1 MEDQQEIN
9 IEEKRSFYYIFHS
22 PLDKVYNIFK
32 TPSLHCNI
40 FFQNL
45 SLISMKKDSSFDES
59 GNEIT
64 VELNKKYQYKF
75 LVDNV
80 INLPYYKSF
89 THKSI
94 SHPSTTTDFINTYG
108 FYWNSTDKSTIFK
121 FTGEQEE
128 SENPNII
135 LNYIMENR
143 VYMCQSVENY
153 LIKTLKNLE
162 ENESISI
169 NRSILDT
176 WNFITD
182 INNQK
187 LLCSNQNVT
196 VKKQG
201 ENKLDIIDNDTKCLS
216 TFLISK
222 NGDNEDKKQYNLEL
236 ITSTDSLPKQRIE
249 MILVK
254 MGENQTFLI
263 FKHIILEF
271 IAFDILMSYSPL
283 KKKKLKTIKN
293 CLEENEQNKE
303 DNNFEENNNIINIEN
318 ENFEL

>member
-1 MEDQQEIN
+1 MEEQQEVN
-9 IEEKRSFYYIFHS
+9 VDEKRSFYYIFHS

-32 TPSLHCNI
+32 TPSLHCCI

-45 SLISMKKDSSFDES
+45 SLVSMKRDTSFDES

-75 LVDNV
+75 VVENV

-89 THKSI
+89 THKST
-94 SHPSTTTDFINTYG
+94 SHPPSVTDFVNTYG

-128 SENPNII
+128 SENPNIL
-135 LNYIMENR
+135 LNYIMENKL
-143 VYMCQSVENY
+143 YMCQSVENY
-153 LIKTLKNLE
+153 LMKTLKNLE

-169 NRSILDT
+169 NRSINDT

-182 INNQK
+182 IKNQK

-196 VKKQG
+196 VKKVD
-201 ENKLDIIDNDTKCLS
+201 ENKIEIIDNNDKKVS
-216 TFLISK
+216 TFGISK
-222 NGDNEDKKQYNLEL
+222 NCENEDKKHYNIEL
-236 ITSTDSLPKQRIE
+236 ISSNDSLPKQRIE
-249 MILVK
+249 IILVK
-254 MGENQTFLI
+254 MGESQTFLI

-283 KKKKLKTIKN
+283 KKKALKAIKN
-293 CLEENEQNKE
+293 SLEGTE
-303 DNNFEENNNIINIEN
+303 DKGNDEEGNNIINDEKY
-318 ENFEL
+318 EL

>member
-1 MEDQQEIN
+1 MEEQPEVNTD
-9 IEEKRSFYYIFHS
+9 EKKSFYYIFHS

-32 TPSLHCNI
+32 NPNLHCCI

-45 SLISMKKDSSFDES
+45 FLVSMKRDTSFDES

-64 VELNKKYQYKF
+64 IELNRKYQYKF
-75 LVDNV
+75 VVENV

-89 THKSI
+89 THKST
-94 SHPSTTTDFINTYG
+94 SHPPSVTDFVNTYG

-128 SENPNII
+128 SKNPNIL
-135 LNYIMENR
+135 LNYIMENKL
-143 VYMCQSVENY
+143 YMCQSVENY
-153 LIKTLKNLE
+153 LMKTLKNLE

-169 NRSILDT
+169 NRSINDT

-182 INNQK
+182 LKNQK

-196 VKKQG
+196 VKKVD
-201 ENKLDIIDNDTKCLS
+201 ENKIEIIDNNDKSVS
-216 TFLISK
+216 TFGISK
-222 NGDNEDKKQYNLEL
+222 NCENEDKKHYNLEL
-236 ITSTDSLPKQRIE
+236 IRSTDSLPKQRIE

-254 MGENQTFLI
+254 MGDNQTFLI

-283 KKKKLKTIKN
+283 KKKALKDIKN
-293 CLEENEQNKE
+293 SLEETESSKS
-303 DNNFEENNNIINIEN
+303 ENDEGNYNIINTDN
-318 ENFEL
+318 YEL

>member
-1 MEDQQEIN
+1 
-9 IEEKRSFYYIFHS
+9 
-22 PLDKVYNIFK
+22 
-32 TPSLHCNI
+32 
-40 FFQNL
+40 
-45 SLISMKKDSSFDES
+45 MKKDSSFDES
-59 GNEIT
+59 GNEI
-64 VELNKKYQYKF
+64 VIELNKKYQYK
-75 LVDNV
+75 LIVENV

-135 LNYIMENR
+135 LNHIMENKL
-143 VYMCQSVENY
+143 YMCQSVENY
-153 LIKTLKNLE
+153 LMKTLKNLE

-169 NRSILDT
+169 NRSINDT

-187 LLCSNQNVT
+187 LFCSSQNVT

-201 ENKLDIIDNDTKCLS
+201 ENKIDIIDNDTKCVS
-216 TFLISK
+216 TFVIAK
-222 NGDNEDKKQYNLEL
+222 NGENEDKKQYNLEL
-236 ITSTDSLPKQRIE
+236 VNSTDSLPKQKIE
-249 MILVK
+249 IILVK

-283 KKKKLKTIKN
+283 KKKKLKNIKN
-293 CLEENEQNKE
+293 RLEENQI
-303 DNNFEENNNIINIEN
+303 NNDEKDDINDNIINIEN

>member
-1 MEDQQEIN
+1 
-9 IEEKRSFYYIFHS
+9 
-22 PLDKVYNIFK
+22 
-32 TPSLHCNI
+32 
-40 FFQNL
+40 
-45 SLISMKKDSSFDES
+45 MKKDSSFDES
-59 GNEIT
+59 GNEIII
-64 VELNKKYQYKF
+64 ELNKKYQYK
-75 LVDNV
+75 LVVDNV

-94 SHPSTTTDFINTYG
+94 SHPSSTTDFINTYG

-135 LNYIMENR
+135 LNYIMENKL
-143 VYMCQSVENY
+143 YMCQSVENY
-153 LIKTLKNLE
+153 LMKTLKNLE

-169 NRSILDT
+169 NRSINDT
-176 WNFITD
+176 WDFITD

-187 LLCSNQNVT
+187 LFCTNQNVT

-201 ENKLDIIDNDTKCLS
+201 DNKIEILDNDTKSIS
-216 TFLISK
+216 TFIITK
-222 NGDNEDKKQYNLEL
+222 NCDNEDKKQYNLEL
-236 ITSTDSLPKQRIE
+236 VNSTDSLPKQKIE

-271 IAFDILMSYSPL
+271 IQFDILMSYSPI
-283 KKKKLKTIKN
+283 KKKKLKMIKN
-293 CLEENEQNKE
+293 CLEENEDNKE
-303 DNNFEENNNIINIEN
+303 ENDEGNNNIINIED

>member
-1 MEDQQEIN
+1 MEEQQEVN
-9 IEEKRSFYYIFHS
+9 VDEKRSFYYIFHS

-32 TPSLHCNI
+32 TPNLHCCI

-45 SLISMKKDSSFDES
+45 SLLSMKKDNTFDEA

-64 VELNKKYQYKF
+64 IELNKKYQYKF
-75 LVDNV
+75 IVENV

-94 SHPSTTTDFINTYG
+94 SHPPSATDFVNTYG

-128 SENPNII
+128 SENPNIL
-135 LNYIMENR
+135 LNYIMENKL
-143 VYMCQSVENY
+143 YMCQSVENY
-153 LIKTLKNLE
+153 LMKTLKNLE

-169 NRSILDT
+169 NRSINDT

-182 INNQK
+182 IKNQK
-187 LLCSNQNVT
+187 FLCSNQNVN
-196 VKKQG
+196 VKKID
-201 ENKLDIIDNDTKCLS
+201 ENKIEITDNNDKKVS
-216 TFLISK
+216 TFAISK
-222 NGDNEDKKQYNLEL
+222 NSENEDKKQYNMEL
-236 ITSTDSLPKQRIE
+236 ISSNDSLPKQRIE
-249 MILVK
+249 IILIK

-283 KKKKLKTIKN
+283 KKKALKSIKN
-293 CLEENEQNKE
+293 SLEGIETKETNED
-303 DNNFEENNNIINIEN
+303 DNDIINEK
-318 ENFEL
+318 FEF

>member
-1 MEDQQEIN
+1 MEEQPEVNVD
-9 IEEKRSFYYIFHS
+9 EKRSFYYIFHS

-32 TPSLHCNI
+32 TPSLHCCI

-45 SLISMKKDSSFDES
+45 KLVSMKRDTSFDES

-75 LVDNV
+75 IVENV

-89 THKSI
+89 THKST
-94 SHPSTTTDFINTYG
+94 SHSPSVTDFINTYG

-128 SENPNII
+128 SENKNIL
-135 LNYIMENR
+135 LNYIMENKL
-143 VYMCQSVENY
+143 YMCQSVENY
-153 LIKTLKNLE
+153 LMRTLKNLE

-169 NRSILDT
+169 NRSINDT

-182 INNQK
+182 IKNQK

-196 VKKQG
+196 VKKVD
-201 ENKLDIIDNDTKCLS
+201 ENKIEILDNNDKSIS
-216 TFLISK
+216 TFGISK
-222 NGDNEDKKQYNLEL
+222 NCENEDKKQYNLEL
-236 ITSTDSLPKQRIE
+236 ISSTDSLPKQRIE

-283 KKKKLKTIKN
+283 KKKTLKAIKN
-293 CLEENEQNKE
+293 SLEETEPSKTENEAENK
-303 DNNFEENNNIINIEN
+303 NIINK

>member
-9 IEEKRSFYYIFHS
+9 EEEKRSFYYIFHS

-45 SLISMKKDSSFDES
+45 SLISMKKDTSFDES

-64 VELNKKYQYKF
+64 IELSKKYQYK
-75 LVDNV
+75 LVVDNV

-94 SHPSTTTDFINTYG
+94 SHPSSTTDFINTYG

-135 LNYIMENR
+135 LNYIMENKL
-143 VYMCQSVENY
+143 YMCQSVENY
-153 LIKTLKNLE
+153 LMKTLKNLE

-169 NRSILDT
+169 NRSINDT
-176 WNFITD
+176 WDFITD

-187 LLCSNQNVT
+187 LFCSSQNVT

-216 TFLISK
+216 TFVVTK
-222 NGDNEDKKQYNLEL
+222 NGENEDKKQYNLEL
-236 ITSTDSLPKQRIE
+236 INSTDSLPKQRIE

-283 KKKKLKTIKN
+283 KKKKLKNIKN
-293 CLEENEQNKE
+293 YLEENETNQE
-303 DNNFEENNNIINIEN
+303 DNDEENNNIINIEN
-318 ENFEL
+318 ENFEM

>member
-1 MEDQQEIN
+1 MEEQQEVN
-9 IEEKRSFYYIFHS
+9 IDEKRSFYYIFHS

-32 TPSLHCNI
+32 TPNLHCCI

-45 SLISMKKDSSFDES
+45 SLLSMKKDNTFDEA

-64 VELNKKYQYKF
+64 IELNKKYQYKF
-75 LVDNV
+75 IVENV

-94 SHPSTTTDFINTYG
+94 SHPPSATDFVNTYG

-128 SENPNII
+128 SENPNIL
-135 LNYIMENR
+135 LNYIMENKL
-143 VYMCQSVENY
+143 YMCQSVENY
-153 LIKTLKNLE
+153 LMKTLKNLE

-169 NRSILDT
+169 NRSINDT

-182 INNQK
+182 IKNQK
-187 LLCSNQNVT
+187 FLCSNQNVN
-196 VKKQG
+196 VKKID
-201 ENKLDIIDNDTKCLS
+201 ENKIEITDNNDKKVS
-216 TFLISK
+216 TFAISK
-222 NGDNEDKKQYNLEL
+222 NSENEDKKQYNMEL
-236 ITSTDSLPKQRIE
+236 ISSNDSLPKQRIE
-249 MILVK
+249 IILIK
-254 MGENQTFLI
+254 MVENQTFLI

-283 KKKKLKTIKN
+283 KKKALKSIKN
-293 CLEENEQNKE
+293 SLEGIETKETNED
-303 DNNFEENNNIINIEN
+303 DNDIINEK
-318 ENFEL
+318 FEF

>member
-64 VELNKKYQYKF
+64 VELNKKFQYKF

-153 LIKTLKNLE
+153 LMKTLKNLE

-216 TFLISK
+216 TFLITK

-254 MGENQTFLI
+254 MGEKQTFLI

-303 DNNFEENNNIINIEN
+303 GNLEENNNIINIEN

>member
-1 MEDQQEIN
+1 MEDQPEIN
-9 IEEKRSFYYIFHS
+9 LDEKKSFYYIFHS

-32 TPSLHCNI
+32 TPSLHCCI

-45 SLISMKKDSSFDES
+45 SLISMKRDSSFDES

-64 VELNKKYQYKF
+64 VEFNKKYQYKF
-75 LVDNV
+75 VVENV

-89 THKSI
+89 THKST
-94 SHPSTTTDFINTYG
+94 SHPPSVTDFVNTYG

-128 SENPNII
+128 SENPNIL
-135 LNYIMENR
+135 LNYIMDNKL
-143 VYMCQSVENY
+143 YMCQSVENY
-153 LIKTLKNLE
+153 LMKTLKNLE

-169 NRSILDT
+169 NRSINDT

-182 INNQK
+182 IKNQK

-196 VKKQG
+196 VKKVDD
-201 ENKLDIIDNDTKCLS
+201 NKIEIVDNNDKS
-216 TFLISK
+216 VSSFGISK
-222 NGDNEDKKQYNLEL
+222 NCENEDKKQYNLEL
-236 ITSTDSLPKQRIE
+236 INSTDSLPKQRIE
-249 MILVK
+249 IILVK

-271 IAFDILMSYSPL
+271 IPFDILMSYSPL
-283 KKKKLKTIKN
+283 KKKTLKAIKN
-293 CLEENEQNKE
+293 SLEETSSKDEN
-303 DNNFEENNNIINIEN
+303 EENNNNINTEN
-318 ENFEL
+318 YEL

>member
-1 MEDQQEIN
+1 MEEQPEVNTD
-9 IEEKRSFYYIFHS
+9 EKKSFYYIFHS

-32 TPSLHCNI
+32 NPNLHCCI

-45 SLISMKKDSSFDES
+45 FLVSMKRDTSFDES

-64 VELNKKYQYKF
+64 IELNRKYQYKF
-75 LVDNV
+75 VVENV

-89 THKSI
+89 THKST
-94 SHPSTTTDFINTYG
+94 SHPPSVTDFVNTYG

-128 SENPNII
+128 SKNPNIL
-135 LNYIMENR
+135 LNYIMENKL
-143 VYMCQSVENY
+143 YMCQSVENY
-153 LIKTLKNLE
+153 LMKTLKNLE

-169 NRSILDT
+169 NRPINDT

-182 INNQK
+182 LKNQK

-196 VKKQG
+196 VKKID
-201 ENKLDIIDNDTKCLS
+201 ENKIEIIDNNDKSVS
-216 TFLISK
+216 TFGISK
-222 NGDNEDKKQYNLEL
+222 NCENEDKKHYNLEL
-236 ITSTDSLPKQRIE
+236 IRSTDSLPKQRIE

-254 MGENQTFLI
+254 MGDNQTFLI

-283 KKKKLKTIKN
+283 KKKALKDIKN
-293 CLEENEQNKE
+293 SLEETESSKS
-303 DNNFEENNNIINIEN
+303 ENDEGNYNIINTDN
-318 ENFEL
+318 YEL

>member
-1 MEDQQEIN
+1 MEDQQETN
-9 IEEKRSFYYIFHS
+9 MDEKRSFYYIFHS

-32 TPSLHCNI
+32 HPSLHCNI

-59 GNEIT
+59 GNEIII
-64 VELNKKYQYKF
+64 ELNKKYQYK
-75 LVDNV
+75 LVVDNV

-94 SHPSTTTDFINTYG
+94 SHPSSTTDFINTYG
-108 FYWNSTDKSTIFK
+108 FYWNST
-121 FTGEQEE
+121 
-128 SENPNII
+128 ENPNII
-135 LNYIMENR
+135 LNYIMENKL
-143 VYMCQSVENY
+143 YMCQSVENY
-153 LIKTLKNLE
+153 LMKTLKNLE

-169 NRSILDT
+169 NRSINDT
-176 WNFITD
+176 WDFITD

-187 LLCSNQNVT
+187 LFCTNQNVT

-201 ENKLDIIDNDTKCLS
+201 DNKIEILDNDTKSIS
-216 TFLISK
+216 TFIITK
-222 NGDNEDKKQYNLEL
+222 NCDNEDKKQYNLEL
-236 ITSTDSLPKQRIE
+236 VNSTDSLPKQKIE

-271 IAFDILMSYSPL
+271 IQFDILMSYSPI
-283 KKKKLKTIKN
+283 KKKKLKMIKN
-293 CLEENEQNKE
+293 CLEEKEENKE
-303 DNNFEENNNIINIEN
+303 ENDEDNNNIINIED

>member
-9 IEEKRSFYYIFHS
+9 VEEKRSFYYIFHS

-59 GNEIT
+59 GNEI
-64 VELNKKYQYKF
+64 VIELNKKYQYK
-75 LVDNV
+75 LIVENV

-135 LNYIMENR
+135 LNHIMENKL
-143 VYMCQSVENY
+143 YMCQSVENY
-153 LIKTLKNLE
+153 LMKTLKNLE

-169 NRSILDT
+169 NRSINDT

-187 LLCSNQNVT
+187 LFCSSQNVT

-201 ENKLDIIDNDTKCLS
+201 ENKIDIIDNDTKCVS
-216 TFLISK
+216 TFVIAK
-222 NGDNEDKKQYNLEL
+222 NGENEDKKQYNLEL
-236 ITSTDSLPKQRIE
+236 VNSTDSLPKQKIE
-249 MILVK
+249 IILVK

-293 CLEENEQNKE
+293 ILEEK
-303 DNNFEENNNIINIEN
+303 DIDKEENDDDNINIINIEN

>member
-1 MEDQQEIN
+1 MEDQPEIN
-9 IEEKRSFYYIFHS
+9 LDEKKSFYYIFHS

-32 TPSLHCNI
+32 TPSLHCCI

-45 SLISMKKDSSFDES
+45 SLISMKRDSSFDES

-64 VELNKKYQYKF
+64 VEFNKKYQYKF
-75 LVDNV
+75 VVENV

-89 THKSI
+89 THKST
-94 SHPSTTTDFINTYG
+94 SHPPSVTDFVNTYG

-128 SENPNII
+128 SENPNIL
-135 LNYIMENR
+135 LNYIMDNKL
-143 VYMCQSVENY
+143 YMCQSVENY
-153 LIKTLKNLE
+153 LMKTLKNLE

-169 NRSILDT
+169 NRSINDT

-182 INNQK
+182 IKNQK

-196 VKKQG
+196 VKKVDD
-201 ENKLDIIDNDTKCLS
+201 NKIEIMDNNDKS
-216 TFLISK
+216 VSSFGISK
-222 NGDNEDKKQYNLEL
+222 NCENEDKKQYNLEL
-236 ITSTDSLPKQRIE
+236 INSTDSLPKQRIE
-249 MILVK
+249 IILVK

-271 IAFDILMSYSPL
+271 IPFDILMSYSPL
-283 KKKKLKTIKN
+283 KKKTLKTIKN
-293 CLEENEQNKE
+293 SLEETSSKDEN
-303 DNNFEENNNIINIEN
+303 EENNNNINTEN
-318 ENFEL
+318 YEL

>member
-1 MEDQQEIN
+1 MDDQQEIN

-64 VELNKKYQYKF
+64 VELNKKFQYKF

-153 LIKTLKNLE
+153 LMKTLKNLE

-216 TFLISK
+216 TFLITK
-222 NGDNEDKKQYNLEL
+222 NGDNKDKKQYNLEL

-254 MGENQTFLI
+254 MGEKQTFLI

-303 DNNFEENNNIINIEN
+303 DNLEENNNIINIEN

>member
-1 MEDQQEIN
+1 MEDQPEIN
-9 IEEKRSFYYIFHS
+9 LDEKKSFYYIFHS

-32 TPSLHCNI
+32 TPSLHCCI

-45 SLISMKKDSSFDES
+45 SLISMKRDSSFDES

-64 VELNKKYQYKF
+64 VEFNKKYQYKF
-75 LVDNV
+75 IVENV

-89 THKSI
+89 THKST
-94 SHPSTTTDFINTYG
+94 SHPPSVTDFVNTYG

-128 SENPNII
+128 SENPNIL
-135 LNYIMENR
+135 LNYIMENKL
-143 VYMCQSVENY
+143 YMCQSVENY
-153 LIKTLKNLE
+153 LMKTLKNLE

-169 NRSILDT
+169 NRSINDT

-182 INNQK
+182 IKNQK

-196 VKKQG
+196 VKKVDD
-201 ENKLDIIDNDTKCLS
+201 NKIEIVDNNDKS
-216 TFLISK
+216 VSSFGISK
-222 NGDNEDKKQYNLEL
+222 NCENEDKKQYNLEL
-236 ITSTDSLPKQRIE
+236 INSTDSLPKQRIE
-249 MILVK
+249 IILVK

-271 IAFDILMSYSPL
+271 IPFDILMSYSPL
-283 KKKKLKTIKN
+283 KKKTLKAIKN
-293 CLEENEQNKE
+293 SLEETSSKDEN
-303 DNNFEENNNIINIEN
+303 EENNNNINTEN
-318 ENFEL
+318 YEL

>member
-1 MEDQQEIN
+1 MEDQPEIN
-9 IEEKRSFYYIFHS
+9 LDEKKSFYYIFHS

-32 TPSLHCNI
+32 TPSLHCCI

-45 SLISMKKDSSFDES
+45 SLISMKRDSSFDES

-64 VELNKKYQYKF
+64 VEFNKKYQYKF
-75 LVDNV
+75 IVENV

-89 THKSI
+89 THKST
-94 SHPSTTTDFINTYG
+94 SHPPSVTDFVNTYG

-128 SENPNII
+128 SENPNIL
-135 LNYIMENR
+135 LNYIMENKL
-143 VYMCQSVENY
+143 YMCQSVENY
-153 LIKTLKNLE
+153 LMKTLKNLE

-169 NRSILDT
+169 NRSINDT

-182 INNQK
+182 IKNQK
-187 LLCSNQNVT
+187 LLCSNQNVN
-196 VKKQG
+196 VKKVD
-201 ENKLDIIDNDTKCLS
+201 ENKIEIVDNNDKS
-216 TFLISK
+216 VSSFGISK
-222 NGDNEDKKQYNLEL
+222 NCENEDKKQYNLEL

-249 MILVK
+249 IILVK

-271 IAFDILMSYSPL
+271 IPFDILMSYSPL
-283 KKKKLKTIKN
+283 KKKTLKAIKN
-293 CLEENEQNKE
+293 SLEETSSKDEN
-303 DNNFEENNNIINIEN
+303 EENNNNINTEN
-318 ENFEL
+318 YEL

>member
-1 MEDQQEIN
+1 MEEQPEVNVD
-9 IEEKRSFYYIFHS
+9 EKRSFYYIFHS

-32 TPSLHCNI
+32 NPNLHCCI

-45 SLISMKKDSSFDES
+45 FLVSMKRDTSFDES

-64 VELNKKYQYKF
+64 IELNRKYQYKF
-75 LVDNV
+75 VVENV

-89 THKSI
+89 THKST
-94 SHPSTTTDFINTYG
+94 SHPPSVTDFVNTYG

-128 SENPNII
+128 SKNPNIL
-135 LNYIMENR
+135 LNYIMENKL
-143 VYMCQSVENY
+143 YMCQSVENY
-153 LIKTLKNLE
+153 LMKTLKNLE

-169 NRSILDT
+169 NRSINDT

-182 INNQK
+182 IKNQK

-196 VKKQG
+196 VKKVD
-201 ENKLDIIDNDTKCLS
+201 ENKIEIIDNNDKKVS
-216 TFLISK
+216 TFGISK
-222 NGDNEDKKQYNLEL
+222 NCENEDKKHYNIEL
-236 ITSTDSLPKQRIE
+236 ISSNDSLPKQRIE
-249 MILVK
+249 IILVK
-254 MGENQTFLI
+254 MGESQTFLI

-283 KKKKLKTIKN
+283 KKKALKAIKN
-293 CLEENEQNKE
+293 SLEGTE
-303 DNNFEENNNIINIEN
+303 DKGNDEEGNNIINDEKY
-318 ENFEL
+318 EL

>member
-1 MEDQQEIN
+1 MEDQQEMN
-9 IEEKRSFYYIFHS
+9 LEEKRSFYYIFHS

-45 SLISMKKDSSFDES
+45 SLKTMKKDSSLDES

-75 LVDNV
+75 VVDNV

-94 SHPSTTTDFINTYG
+94 SHPSTTINTYG

-128 SENPNII
+128 SENPNVI
-135 LNYIMENR
+135 LNYIMENKL
-143 VYMCQSVENY
+143 YMCQSVENY
-153 LIKTLKNLE
+153 LMKTLKNLE

-169 NRSILDT
+169 NRSINDT
-176 WNFITD
+176 WDFITD

-187 LLCSNQNVT
+187 LFCSNQNVT

-201 ENKLDIIDNDTKCLS
+201 ENKLEIFDNDTKSVS
-216 TFLISK
+216 TFAINK
-222 NGDNEDKKQYNLEL
+222 NGENEDKKQYNLEL
-236 ITSTDSLPKQRIE
+236 INSTDSLPKQKIE

-283 KKKKLKTIKN
+283 KKKKLKMIKN
-293 CLEENEQNKE
+293 CLEENENNK
-303 DNNFEENNNIINIEN
+303 DDFFDENNNIINLEN

>member
-1 MEDQQEIN
+1 
-9 IEEKRSFYYIFHS
+9 
-22 PLDKVYNIFK
+22 
-32 TPSLHCNI
+32 
-40 FFQNL
+40 
-45 SLISMKKDSSFDES
+45 
-59 GNEIT
+59 
-64 VELNKKYQYKF
+64 
-75 LVDNV
+75 
-80 INLPYYKSF
+80 
-89 THKSI
+89 
-94 SHPSTTTDFINTYG
+94 
-108 FYWNSTDKSTIFK
+108 
-121 FTGEQEE
+121 
-128 SENPNII
+128 
-135 LNYIMENR
+135 MENR

-153 LIKTLKNLE
+153 LMKTLKNLE

-169 NRSILDT
+169 NRSINDT

-187 LLCSNQNVT
+187 LFCSSQNVT

-216 TFLISK
+216 TFLINK
-222 NGDNEDKKQYNLEL
+222 NGENEDKKQYNLEL

-293 CLEENEQNKE
+293 FLEENQQTKKE
-303 DNNFEENNNIINIEN
+303 ENFEENNNIINIEN

>member
-1 MEDQQEIN
+1 MEDQQEVN
-9 IEEKRSFYYIFHS
+9 VDEKRSFYYIFHS

-32 TPSLHCNI
+32 TPSLHCCI

-45 SLISMKKDSSFDES
+45 SLLSMKKDTSFDES

-75 LVDNV
+75 IVENV

-89 THKSI
+89 THKST
-94 SHPSTTTDFINTYG
+94 SHPPSVTDFVNTYG

-128 SENPNII
+128 SENPNIL
-135 LNYIMENR
+135 LNYIMENK

-153 LIKTLKNLE
+153 LMKTLKNLE

-169 NRSILDT
+169 NRSINDT

-182 INNQK
+182 IKNQK
-187 LLCSNQNVT
+187 LLCSNQNVI
-196 VKKQG
+196 VKKID
-201 ENKLDIIDNDTKCLS
+201 ENKIEIIDNNDKNVS
-216 TFLISK
+216 TFSISK
-222 NGDNEDKKQYNLEL
+222 NGENEDKKHYNMEL
-236 ITSTDSLPKQRIE
+236 ISSTDSLPKQKIE

-254 MGENQTFLI
+254 MGDNQTFLI

-283 KKKKLKTIKN
+283 KKKALKDIKN
-293 CLEENEQNKE
+293 SLEGTESSKQEKE
-303 DNNFEENNNIINIEN
+303 EEENNNIINDEKYG
-318 ENFEL
+318 L

>member
-1 MEDQQEIN
+1 MEEQQEVN
-9 IEEKRSFYYIFHS
+9 IDEKRSFYYIFHS

-32 TPSLHCNI
+32 TPNLHCCI

-45 SLISMKKDSSFDES
+45 SLLSMKKDNTFDEA

-64 VELNKKYQYKF
+64 IELNKKYQYKF
-75 LVDNV
+75 IVENV

-94 SHPSTTTDFINTYG
+94 SHPPSATDFVNTYG

-128 SENPNII
+128 SENPNIL
-135 LNYIMENR
+135 LNYIMENKL
-143 VYMCQSVENY
+143 YMCQSVENY
-153 LIKTLKNLE
+153 LMKTLKNLE

-169 NRSILDT
+169 NRSINDT

-182 INNQK
+182 IKNQK
-187 LLCSNQNVT
+187 FLCSNQNVN
-196 VKKQG
+196 VKKID
-201 ENKLDIIDNDTKCLS
+201 ENKIEITDNNDKKVS
-216 TFLISK
+216 TFAISK
-222 NGDNEDKKQYNLEL
+222 NSENEDKKQYNMEL
-236 ITSTDSLPKQRIE
+236 ISSNDSLPKQRIE
-249 MILVK
+249 IILIK

-283 KKKKLKTIKN
+283 KKKALKSIKN
-293 CLEENEQNKE
+293 SLEGIETKETNED
-303 DNNFEENNNIINIEN
+303 DNDIINEK
-318 ENFEL
+318 FEF

>member
-9 IEEKRSFYYIFHS
+9 SEEKRSFYYIFHS

-59 GNEIT
+59 GNEIII
-64 VELNKKYQYKF
+64 ELNKKYQYK
-75 LVDNV
+75 LVVDNV

-94 SHPSTTTDFINTYG
+94 SHPSSTTDFINTYG

-135 LNYIMENR
+135 LNYIMENKL
-143 VYMCQSVENY
+143 YMCQSVENY
-153 LIKTLKNLE
+153 LMKTLKNLE

-169 NRSILDT
+169 NRSINDT
-176 WNFITD
+176 WDFITD

-187 LLCSNQNVT
+187 LFCTNQNVT

-201 ENKLDIIDNDTKCLS
+201 DNKIEILDNDTKSIS
-216 TFLISK
+216 TFIITK
-222 NGDNEDKKQYNLEL
+222 NCDNEDKKQYNLEL
-236 ITSTDSLPKQRIE
+236 VNSTDSLPKQKIE

-271 IAFDILMSYSPL
+271 IQFDILMSYSPI
-283 KKKKLKTIKN
+283 KKKKLKMIKN
-293 CLEENEQNKE
+293 CLEENEDNKE
-303 DNNFEENNNIINIEN
+303 ENDEGNNNIINIED

>member
-64 VELNKKYQYKF
+64 VVLNKKFQYKF

-153 LIKTLKNLE
+153 LMKTLKNLE

-216 TFLISK
+216 TFLITK

-254 MGENQTFLI
+254 MGEKQTFLI

-303 DNNFEENNNIINIEN
+303 DNLEENNNIINIEN

>member
-1 MEDQQEIN
+1 MEDQQDIN
-9 IEEKRSFYYIFHS
+9 VDEKRSFYYIFHS
-22 PLDKVYNIFK
+22 PLDKVYNIFR
-32 TPSLHCNI
+32 TPNLHCCI

-45 SLISMKKDSSFDES
+45 SLVSMKRDTSFDES

-75 LVDNV
+75 IVENV

-89 THKSI
+89 THRST
-94 SHPSTTTDFINTYG
+94 SHPPSVTDFVNTYG

-128 SENPNII
+128 SENPNIL
-135 LNYIMENR
+135 LNYIMENKL
-143 VYMCQSVENY
+143 YMCQSVENY
-153 LIKTLKNLE
+153 LMKTLKNLE

-169 NRSILDT
+169 NRSINDT

-182 INNQK
+182 IKNQK

-196 VKKQG
+196 VKKID
-201 ENKLDIIDNDTKCLS
+201 ENKIEIIDNNDKTVS
-216 TFLISK
+216 TFGITK
-222 NGDNEDKKQYNLEL
+222 NFENEDKKHYNLEL
-236 ITSTDSLPKQRIE
+236 ISSTDSLPKQRIE

-283 KKKKLKTIKN
+283 KKKTLKAIKN
-293 CLEENEQNKE
+293 TLEETESKNEKSE
-303 DNNFEENNNIINIEN
+303 DNQNIINMEN
-318 ENFEL
+318 YEL

>member
-1 MEDQQEIN
+1 MEDQQDLYID
-9 IEEKRSFYYIFHS
+9 EKRSFYYIFHS

-32 TPSLHCNI
+32 TPSLHCCI

-45 SLISMKKDSSFDES
+45 SLLSMKKDTFDES
-59 GNEIT
+59 GNEIA

-75 LVDNV
+75 IVENV

-94 SHPSTTTDFINTYG
+94 SHPPSATDFCNTYG

-128 SENPNII
+128 SENPNIL
-135 LNYIMENR
+135 LNHIMENKL
-143 VYMCQSVENY
+143 YMCQSVENY
-153 LIKTLKNLE
+153 LMKTLKNLE

-169 NRSILDT
+169 NRSINDT

-182 INNQK
+182 IKNQK

-196 VKKQG
+196 VKKVD
-201 ENKLDIIDNDTKCLS
+201 ENKIEIIDNNDKKVS
-216 TFLISK
+216 TFALTK
-222 NGDNEDKKQYNLEL
+222 NNENEDKKQYNLEL
-236 ITSTDSLPKQRIE
+236 ISSNDSLPKQKIE

-254 MGENQTFLI
+254 MGDNQTFLI

-283 KKKKLKTIKN
+283 KKKALKAIKSS
-293 CLEENEQNKE
+293 LEGTEIKENNE
-303 DNNFEENNNIINIEN
+303 DGNNIIDN
-318 ENFEL
+318 EKFEL

>member
-153 LIKTLKNLE
+153 LMKTLKNLE

-254 MGENQTFLI
+254 MGEKQTFLI

>member
-1 MEDQQEIN
+1 M
-9 IEEKRSFYYIFHS
+9 KR
-22 PLDKVYNIFK
+22 D
-32 TPSLHCNI
+32 T
-40 FFQNL
+40 
-45 SLISMKKDSSFDES
+45 SFDES

-75 LVDNV
+75 IVENV

-89 THKSI
+89 THKST
-94 SHPSTTTDFINTYG
+94 SHPPSATDFVNTYG

-128 SENPNII
+128 SENPNIL
-135 LNYIMENR
+135 LNYIMENKL
-143 VYMCQSVENY
+143 YMCQSVENY
-153 LIKTLKNLE
+153 LMKTLKNLE

-169 NRSILDT
+169 NRSINDT

-182 INNQK
+182 IKNQK

-196 VKKQG
+196 VKKID
-201 ENKLDIIDNDTKCLS
+201 ENKIEIIDNNDKTVS
-216 TFLISK
+216 TFGITK
-222 NGDNEDKKQYNLEL
+222 NFENEDKKHYNLEL
-236 ITSTDSLPKQRIE
+236 ISSTDSLPKQRIE

-283 KKKKLKTIKN
+283 KKKTLKAIKN
-293 CLEENEQNKE
+293 TLEETESKNEKSE
-303 DNNFEENNNIINIEN
+303 DNQNIINMEN
-318 ENFEL
+318 YEL